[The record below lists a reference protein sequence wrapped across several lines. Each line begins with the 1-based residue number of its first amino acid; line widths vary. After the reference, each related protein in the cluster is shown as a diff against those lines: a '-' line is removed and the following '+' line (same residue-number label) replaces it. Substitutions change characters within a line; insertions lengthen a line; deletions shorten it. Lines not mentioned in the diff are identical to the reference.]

1 MPVQGRGTGRAWA
14 EEGVGVEEEQQR
26 GRGRDSQ
33 GHCAASSFQ
42 RCVPALPEPW
52 DFQAGGP
59 GLASPP
65 AGENTESVLCC
76 SCWRSVKRGTERMG
90 GLHQNVSSVR
100 VETAQLALHST
111 PGARRDPGSQECSA
125 NVCRM
130 NE

>member
-65 AGENTESVLCC
+65 AGENTETVLCC
-76 SCWRSVKRGTERMG
+76 SAGDQLREALRGRGVSTRM
-90 GLHQNVSSVR
+90 
-100 VETAQLALHST
+100 AAL
-111 PGARRDPGSQECSA
+111 
-125 NVCRM
+125 
-130 NE
+130 